1 MSDRALIIGLGNP
14 GKKYEHTRHNVGWG
28 VLDELA
34 RRHGLAFDK
43 TEKKSL
49 TASGMIAGRQVLLAK
64 PQTFMNLSGEAVR
77 GLVDFYKIDLA
88 QMMIVSDDLDIPLG
102 TLRLRKSGGAGGQ
115 RGLKNI
121 IQHLGTRDFDRVR
134 FGIGR
139 PPGKMDP
146 AAYVLQAFQGDE
158 AILAR
163 EAIDKAADAVEVW
176 LKEGIDPAMTLF
188 NGDIREQQSAPESDP
203 VEDLAKFL
211 RAHEL
216 DSSNPDPMDSII
228 GVLKRMGRID
238 EAADWHLKL
247 AELFDKRGKVTKA
260 MAQRERAASL
270 EPQRVALHRQIA
282 ELYLLQDNKRKAVQR
297 LLILAAY
304 LEGQGDFS
312 GALQAVL
319 EALAINP
326 QHPKALSMRD
336 KFSNRMTN

>member
-1 MSDRALIIGLGNP
+1 MSDRYLIVGLGNP
-14 GKKYEHTRHNVGWG
+14 GKKYEDTRHNVGWG

-34 RRHGLAFDK
+34 RRHGLNFDK

-49 TASGMIAGRQVLLAK
+49 TANGKIGGQRVLLAK

-77 GLVDFYKIDLA
+77 GLVDFYKIDIP
-88 QMMIVSDDLDIPLG
+88 QIIIVSDDLDIPLG

-115 RGLKNI
+115 RGLKNVL
-121 IQHLGTRDFDRVR
+121 QHLGTRDIDRVR

-146 AAYVLQAFQGDE
+146 AAYVLQAFQGDD

-163 EAIDKAADAVEVW
+163 EVTNRAADAVELW

-188 NGDIREQQSAPESDP
+188 NGDIRAKQPEPETDP
-203 VEDLAKFL
+203 AEDLAKFM

-216 DSSNPDPMDSII
+216 DVANPGPVESII

-247 AELFDKRGKVTKA
+247 AAMFDERGKKGKA

-270 EPQRVALHRQIA
+270 EPQRIDLHRQIA
-282 ELYLLQDNKRKAVQR
+282 EMYVAQDNKRKAVER
-297 LLILAAY
+297 LLILAGY

-312 GALQAVL
+312 GALQARAGCTGDQPAAPQSDGDARQA
-319 EALAINP
+319 EANG
-326 QHPKALSMRD
+326 
-336 KFSNRMTN
+336 